1 MDEDRKDELGQLLDE
16 LVQNLKKVAEPTS
29 PEDDATF
36 IAGLDQQRAKVRSF
50 VATLVSDVREHQQ
63 TCSDT
68 ACVGVS
74 VMASSAM
81 QIMKDPKS
89 VLAVLWETLH
99 QLANLPDYNPN
110 QELEEVLKL

>member
-1 MDEDRKDELGQLLDE
+1 MDDNSKDDLRRMLDE
-16 LVQNLKKVAEPTS
+16 LVQELKKTVEHST

-36 IAGLDQQRAKVRSF
+36 IAGLDQQRAKVRTF
-50 VATLVSDVREHQQ
+50 VAKLVSEVREHQQ

-68 ACVGVS
+68 ACVGVP

-81 QIMKDPKS
+81 QIMNNPKS